1 MIANV
6 TSAILVVREQGCV
19 SFQECKDFKH
29 VRLDLT
35 DSKRESNTIERE
47 GASNVVRR

>member
-6 TSAILVVREQGCV
+6 TGTILVVREQGCV
-19 SFQECKDFKH
+19 SFQECKDLKH

-35 DSKRESNTIERE
+35 DSKRESNTIDRE
-47 GASNVVRR
+47 GALHVVRC